1 MPLSDLY
8 YTAPENCYF
17 NELRDAAIKIWE
29 SYGFETDYA
38 QSKINRIVDL
48 ENVSDNFM
56 YIVAM
61 FDMPNQRRLS
71 EMISDGCRDA
81 VCMRLIA
88 GGQPDWANPFL
99 LPR

>member
-8 YTAPENCYF
+8 YTAPENCHF
-17 NELRDAAIKIWE
+17 NELRDAALEIWR

-48 ENVSDNFM
+48 ENVGDNFM
-56 YIVAM
+56 CMVAM
-61 FDMPNQRRLS
+61 FDMPNQMRLS
-71 EMISDGCRDA
+71 EMISDGCREE
-81 VCMRLIA
+81 VCVRMIA

-99 LPR
+99 